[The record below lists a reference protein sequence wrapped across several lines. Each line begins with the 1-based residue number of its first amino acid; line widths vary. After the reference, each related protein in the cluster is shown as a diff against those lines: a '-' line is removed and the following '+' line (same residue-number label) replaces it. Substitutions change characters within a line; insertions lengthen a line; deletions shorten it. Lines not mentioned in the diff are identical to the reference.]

1 MAAFRTRARPSWTP
15 PDTLGEYRFVREIGR
30 GAMGY
35 VYRYEDTLLDRPV
48 AVKFIA
54 QRRPDEAAR
63 RRFLIEAR
71 AVARLQHPNIVAVHR
86 VGEVEGH
93 PYLVTEL
100 VAGRPLEGVP
110 KPLPGAR
117 VIAIGL
123 DLARGLSAA
132 HRRGVLH
139 RDIKPSNAI
148 VQDDGDGEVKLID
161 FGLAV
166 ITHDDEASGPDRPPE
181 GEPPAGSGSRLA
193 GTPTYM
199 APEALRGEA
208 ATVRS
213 DIYSLGAVLYELAA
227 GKAPRDTLPPDAD
240 DATWTAGVPEPLS
253 RTAPDIDPR
262 LAAVILRCLSESP
275 DERFPSADALAD
287 ALVLLLAGPP
297 SAAPEGNPYRGLASF
312 EAAHRGMFFG
322 RATESRAVVDRL
334 RATAFAVVT
343 GDSGVGKSSLCRA
356 GVAPLV
362 EEGALQDGRRYQ
374 TVTVLPGRHPYTAL
388 LAAIGATFGVDPAAE
403 PAEEGRVEPRAF
415 ARGLHRLLGKGEGAL
430 IFIDQA
436 EELLTLSDPEEA
448 RACAEALGRLPATSA
463 GTRVLVA
470 VRGDFFTGLAA
481 LPGLGE
487 ALDSGV
493 LVLRPL
499 SEEGVRAAITGPA
512 AQHGVM
518 FEPPDLVDE
527 LATAARGAAGGLP
540 LLQFALA
547 ELWEARRGKGTITRD
562 LLQAVGG
569 VEGALARH
577 AESVLAGLSPGAR
590 VAARRLLVSLVT
602 PEGTAR
608 RRSSTELG
616 VYSVVDKSA
625 LDALVRGRLLVAR
638 EIEEVSAY
646 ELAHEALLS
655 VWGQLARWI
664 DDSREERRL
673 LHELSEAASFWE
685 RRGRRAQETWSME
698 ELAAARHRA
707 RQLDLAL
714 PVGLETFLVEGERHH
729 AARRRRDRVRIS
741 IGAALAAVVT
751 IGSLLVAGELREQK
765 VEAQRQTEALRLA
778 RGNLGRFELMLR
790 PFDWQGRP
798 TPVSVADLPELAW
811 RFHAA
816 RPGDVHH
823 PGAPLPAELVRT
835 ERWNGGGPTELV
847 TQVEAPGGMVFL
859 RVDGRGRAG
868 ERCAPSWIRVQS
880 LPGYAERTAEVTR
893 IVIDV
898 PTCRATAAN
907 MTVIPAGSFVYGG
920 PGEPATVHQDYV
932 EPERTVELP
941 EYSIDRTEVSNAAFQ
956 PFAALERLTGYP
968 APRFP
973 ADGPL
978 QGTGAPDVPV
988 TAIDAFTAEAFCRY
1002 LGKRLP
1008 GDLEWT
1014 KAARGGL
1021 VVDGRPNPH
1030 PRRLYP
1036 WGITPD
1042 DRCANAD
1049 GDEDGSSWVAP
1060 ASAYGC
1066 GASPY
1071 GVLNLAGNVA
1081 EWISREGQ
1089 NDRDSVLRVV
1099 RGGAVDSPRG
1109 MEHPT
1114 TVFRNAREGRY
1125 FDFTIGVRCVAGG
1138 QSDGSEEWNE

>member
-1 MAAFRTRARPSWTP
+1 MAAFGTRPRPSWTP
-15 PDTLGEYRFVREIGR
+15 PEILGEYRLVREIGR

-63 RRFLIEAR
+63 RRFLTEAR

-100 VAGRPLEGVP
+100 VAGRPLEEVP
-110 KPLPGAR
+110 KPLPGGR
-117 VIAIGL
+117 VIAMGL

-166 ITHDDEASGPDRPPE
+166 ISRDEEPSGPDRLPE

-199 APEALRGEA
+199 APEALRGQA

-213 DIYSLGAVLYELAA
+213 DIYSLGAVLYELAG

-240 DATWTAGVPEPLS
+240 DATWTAGLPEPLS
-253 RTAPDIDPR
+253 RKIDPR

-275 DERFPSADALAD
+275 EGRFPSADALAD
-287 ALVLLLAGPP
+287 ALVSLLSGPP
-297 SAAPEGNPYRGLASF
+297 SPAPEGNPYRGLASF
-312 EAAHRGMFFG
+312 EAPHRGVFFG
-322 RATESRAVVDRL
+322 RAAESRAVVDRL

-362 EEGALQDGRRYQ
+362 EEGALQDGRRYR
-374 TVTVLPGRHPYTAL
+374 TVTVLPGRRPYTAL
-388 LAAIGATFGVDPAAE
+388 LSAVEATFGVDPAAE
-403 PAEEGRVEPRAF
+403 PAEEGRVEPGAF
-415 ARGLHRLLGKGEGAL
+415 VRGLHRLLGKGEGAL

-448 RACAEALGRLPATSA
+448 RACAEAVGRLSDANA
-463 GTRVLVA
+463 GARVLVA
-470 VRGDFFTGLAA
+470 ARGDFFTGLAA
-481 LPGLGE
+481 LPGLEEG
-487 ALDSGV
+487 LDRG
-493 LVLRPL
+493 LFVLRPL
-499 SEEGVRAAITGPA
+499 SEEGIRAAITGPA
-512 AQHGVM
+512 AQQGVT
-518 FEPPDLVDE
+518 FEPPGLVDE
-527 LATAARGAAGGLP
+527 LAAAARGAAGGLP

-547 ELWEARRGKGTITRD
+547 ELWEARGGKGTITRH

-590 VAARRLLVSLVT
+590 AVARRLLVSLVT

-616 VYSVVDKSA
+616 VYSEVDKSA

-638 EIEEVSAY
+638 EIDGASAY

-655 VWGQLARWI
+655 RWAQLARWI

-685 RRGRRAQETWSME
+685 RRGRRAQETWSAE

-707 RQLDLAL
+707 RQLELAL
-714 PVGLETFLVEGERHH
+714 PVGLETFLAEGERHH

-741 IGAALAAVVT
+741 IGAAVAAAVT
-751 IGSLLVAGELREQK
+751 IGSLIVAGELRQQK
-765 VEAQRQTEALRLA
+765 VEAQRQAEALRLA
-778 RGNLGRFELMLR
+778 GGNLGRFELVLR
-790 PFDWQGRP
+790 PFDWQGGP

-811 RFHAA
+811 RLHASK
-816 RPGDVHH
+816 RGDVHH
-823 PGAPLPAELVRT
+823 PGAPLQADFVRAER
-835 ERWNGGGPTELV
+835 RSGAAPTELA

-880 LPGYAERTAEVTR
+880 LPGYAERIAEGTR
-893 IVIDV
+893 IAIDV
-898 PTCRATAAN
+898 PTCRATAAD
-907 MTVIPAGSFVYGG
+907 MVVIPAGPFVYGG
-920 PGEPATVHQDYV
+920 PGEPATAHAGYV
-932 EPERTVELP
+932 EPERTVELQ
-941 EYSIDRTEVSNAAFQ
+941 EYSIDRTEVSNAEFQ

-978 QGTGAPDVPV
+978 RGTGAPDLPV

-1049 GDEDGSSWVAP
+1049 GEEDGSSWVAP
-1060 ASAYGC
+1060 AGAYGC

-1099 RGGAVDSPRG
+1099 RGGAVNSPPG
-1109 MEHPT
+1109 LEHTT